1 MNTELWTRFLE
12 RLKNQVADR
21 CLTYLDCL
29 SCRDMTERSWVLCL
43 PDRASLHYVESNLK
57 EKLDQVLGDVLRSEG
72 KDPHVEL
79 YLTLESDGLSMPRKP
94 ESGCLPFET
103 MRVMDVS
110 AGESDRHAAF
120 QVSRGNMASDVS
132 DVVPFGVDIEI
143 RAASHLNPNYTFDS
157 FIKGGSNEM
166 AYGAAKAVA
175 ANPAGA
181 YNPLFIY
188 GGVGLG
194 KTHLM
199 HAIGNEILQTNQH
212 LRVRYMTSE
221 EFTNDYIYCVTHG
234 QINEFRE
241 RIRNNC
247 DVLLLD
253 DIQFVAGKK
262 ETQAEF
268 FNVFNEL
275 YSSNKQIILT
285 SDKPPQEIKELEERM
300 RSRFIGGLM
309 ADIQLPE
316 FETRLEILRRKS
328 RSEGFYIPEDV
339 AQYIASKV
347 TSNVRELEGCIKRI
361 KACAD
366 IHKEHISMALAQK
379 LIEPYYQTRTVLL
392 DAKAIIECVCGYF
405 GISYDD
411 MMGKSRAKPYVYP
424 RQIAMYLARTHS
436 SLSFPDLGRAFGRDH
451 TTVLHAVQKIT
462 DDLQKKDI
470 GLQADIKRLEEKLF
484 K

>member
-1 MNTELWTRFLE
+1 MNSKIWTRFLE
-12 RLKNQVADR
+12 HLKNQVADR
-21 CLTYLDCL
+21 CLPYLDSL
-29 SCRDMTERSWVLCL
+29 SCREMTDKSWVLCL
-43 PDRASLHYVESNLK
+43 PDRSTLLYVESNLLD
-57 EKLDQVLGDVLRSEG
+57 KLHEVQKDVLRIE
-72 KDPHVEL
+72 
-79 YLTLESDGLSMPRKP
+79 GLSADVDLSLMLEGDTLPQHKN
-94 ESGCLPFET
+94 ESGYLPFET
-103 MRVMDVS
+103 MKITDIS
-110 AGESDRHAAF
+110 TPETDRCAAF
-120 QVSRGNMASDVS
+120 QTPRCSDISDVS
-132 DVVPFGVDIEI
+132 GVVPFGVDIEI
-143 RAASHLNPNYTFDS
+143 REASHLNPMYTFDS
-157 FIKGGSNEM
+157 FVKGGSNEM
-166 AYGAAKAVA
+166 AYCAAKAVA

-199 HAIGNEILQTNQH
+199 HAIGNEILQTSQH

-221 EFTNDYIYCVTHG
+221 EFTNDYIYCVRHG
-234 QINEFRE
+234 QINEFRD
-241 RIRNNC
+241 RIRNHC

-253 DIQFVAGKK
+253 DIQFVAGKA
-262 ETQAEF
+262 ETQIEF

-285 SDKPPQEIKELEERM
+285 SDKPPQEIAKLEERM

-316 FETRLEILRRKS
+316 FETRLEILRSKS
-328 RSEGFYIPEDV
+328 RSEGFFLPDDV

-366 IHKEHISMALAQK
+366 IHKEHISMSLAQK

-392 DAKAIIECVCGYF
+392 DAKSIIECVCGYF
-405 GISYDD
+405 GITYEE
-411 MMGKSRAKPYVYP
+411 MIGKSRAKPYVYP

-451 TTVLHAVQKIT
+451 TTVLHAVQRIMN
-462 DDLQKKDI
+462 DIQKKDV